1 MEQCKVLTLEDFKL
15 QQLGHQ
21 RELKSY
27 LEEVFIREIKQTV
40 VDQLS
45 GENPEYALSAATFD
59 EYAKQPALA
68 RYLKKINL

>member
-1 MEQCKVLTLEDFKL
+1 MGFDDVQYKNLLYMIVQKSAQPQPLEQCKVLTLEDFKL

-40 VDQLS
+40 CD
-45 GENPEYALSAATFD
+45 
-59 EYAKQPALA
+59 
-68 RYLKKINL
+68 